1 MHHAEARAGVE
12 SPLRAKF
19 GYGPRMQP
27 PNRRPV
33 PRAHRAWLALT
44 IAVVLATVLA
54 TTVSAFSVRR
64 TWKASL
70 GGNGANGTAT
80 LTAYLAGNGALGLK
94 LVGLQP
100 STTYPVIAYRGSCA
114 NPIVITRL
122 PGAVTD
128 ATGAVNKVSP
138 VSTRIMNSIWGYGR
152 TASFS
157 IKIGTGAL
165 ARCGVLTFAV
175 ATRIAIPA
183 LKIDL
188 PIVKPGAGYPLCNVA
203 LYIRE
208 LSQPRE
214 AGVTLIYA
222 HARTGMFLPLLERSR
237 INNGAS
243 LIGATV
249 KVWTSYDLVST
260 YRITAVRRH
269 VRSLD
274 GVFGIGTE
282 QLWIQTSEGPR
293 GTVAK
298 LIVVAKRVSYE
309 AADHESAHPTPHP
322 VVCR

>member
-1 MHHAEARAGVE
+1 MV
-12 SPLRAKF
+12 
-19 GYGPRMQP
+19 
-27 PNRRPV
+27 
-33 PRAHRAWLALT
+33 
-44 IAVVLATVLA
+44 VVLATVFA
-54 TTVSAFSVRR
+54 TTVSAVSVRR
-64 TWKASL
+64 TWRAEL
-70 GGNGANGTAT
+70 GGHGANGTAT

-100 STTYPVIAYRGSCA
+100 STTYPVVAYRGSCA
-114 NPIVITRL
+114 KPIVITRL

-128 ATGAVNKVSP
+128 ATGAVNKVSA
-138 VSTRIMNSIWGYGR
+138 VSTRIMNSIWTYGR
-152 TASFS
+152 TAPFS

-188 PIVKPGAGYPLCNVA
+188 PIIKPGGGYPLCNVA
-203 LYIRE
+203 MYIQE

-222 HARTGMFLPLLERSR
+222 HARKGMFLPLLERSR

-243 LIGATV
+243 LIGMTV

-269 VRSLD
+269 VTSLD
-274 GVFGIGTE
+274 GVFDIGTE

-298 LIVVAKRVSYE
+298 LIVVAKRLSYE
-309 AADHESAHPTPHP
+309 AADHEAAHPTPHP